1 MLQTAGYDVLEAGD
15 LESTRAAFG
24 AADRPVDLLL
34 TDVVLADTTGPEL
47 AVLLQKEQRTLEV
60 LYMSGLTDKA
70 IVHHGV
76 LDEGPAFIEKPFRP
90 ADLLRKVWEV
100 LSDGSEGA
108 AGAA

>member
-1 MLQTAGYDVLEAGD
+1 MLETAGYEVLEAGG
-15 LESTRAAFG
+15 LESTRAALG

-47 AVLLQKEQRTLEV
+47 AALLQKEQRALQV
-60 LYMSGLTDKA
+60 LYMSGYTDKA

-76 LDEGPAFIEKPFRP
+76 LEEGTAFIEKPFRP
-90 ADLLRKVWEV
+90 ADLLQKVWEI